1 MVGFIRK
8 SFWFGLAGVLAL
20 LAVGAVAEDG
30 LNVNDGK
37 NTTTTTTTEKG
48 ATDTATIKLE
58 GKGRQAT
65 AKFTLEPGLAII
77 NTTHFGKSNFVAYL
91 VNNEGEEV
99 QSLFNY
105 IGKYEA
111 TRGFEITKAGE
122 YVLNVQADGN
132 WTFAINQPRP
142 TTGESTPRTING
154 KRTEVSP
161 FLSLKKGLAVF
172 KYDYQGNS
180 RFSVTLMDR
189 NGRAIEQIANSLKAT
204 EGSAPVKIQED
215 GIYFLNISADANWQ
229 IDVQ

>member
-1 MVGFIRK
+1 MASFIRK
-8 SFWFGLAGVLAL
+8 SFWLALAGVLAL
-20 LAVGAVAEDG
+20 LAVGAVADDES
-30 LNVNDGK
+30 NVNDGK
-37 NTTTTTTTEKG
+37 NTTTTTI
-48 ATDTATIKLE
+48 DTATIKLE
-58 GKGRQAT
+58 GKGRQAS
-65 AKFTLEPGLAII
+65 AKFTLAPGLAII

-142 TTGESTPRTING
+142 TTGESTPRTIHG

-180 RFSVTLMDR
+180 RFSVSLMDK
-189 NGRAIEQIANSLKAT
+189 NGRVIEQIANSLKAT